1 MKIEFTQ
8 ASRRHKIGRA
18 HVRHVMA
25 TTQPTPITTNRGA
38 EGWLYVG
45 PDDRGRV
52 VEVIAVIT
60 EADSLL
66 VVHAMPY
73 RFRER
78 S

>member
-1 MKIEFTQ
+1 
-8 ASRRHKIGRA
+8 
-18 HVRHVMA
+18 MA

-60 EADSLL
+60 EANSLL

>member
-1 MKIEFTQ
+1 
-8 ASRRHKIGRA
+8 
-18 HVRHVMA
+18 MA
-25 TTQPTPITTNRGA
+25 TTQPTPITTNRGTEA
-38 EGWLYVG
+38 WLYVG
-45 PDDRGRV
+45 PDERGRV
-52 VEVIAVIT
+52 LEVIAVTT

>member
-1 MKIEFTQ
+1 VKIEFTQ

-18 HVRHVMA
+18 HVRSVMA
-25 TTQPTPITTNRGA
+25 TTQPTPITTNSGA
-38 EGWLYVG
+38 QGWLYVG
-45 PDDRGRV
+45 PDERGCVLEV
-52 VEVIAVIT
+52 VAVT
-60 EADSLL
+60 TADDTLL

>member
-18 HVRHVMA
+18 PVRHVMA

-45 PDDRGRV
+45 PDERGRV
-52 VEVIAVIT
+52 LEIIAVAT
-60 EADSLL
+60 EADTLL
-66 VVHAMPY
+66 VVHVMPY
-73 RFRER
+73 RYREG

>member
-8 ASRRHKIGRA
+8 ASRRHKVGRA

-45 PDDRGRV
+45 ADERGRV
-52 VEVIAVIT
+52 LEVIAVTT
-60 EADSLL
+60 EADTLL
-66 VVHAMPY
+66 VVHVMPY
-73 RFRER
+73 RYRDGI
-78 S
+78 